1 MKLLLDTHTFIWW
14 ASNPEQLPK
23 STLELLKHRENQLW
37 VSLVSIWEIQ
47 IKYQLGKLDVRRPLS
62 EVVAQQQA
70 NGIILLSMTL
80 EHILELEQLPMHH
93 RDPFDRVLIAQS
105 RVESAALVSRDRVF
119 QQYDCQVIWN

>member
-37 VSLVSIWEIQ
+37 VSLVCIWEIQ
-47 IKYQLGKLDVRRPLS
+47 IKYQLGKLDVRLPLA

-93 RDPFDRVLIAQS
+93 RDPFDRLLIAQS
-105 RVESAALVSRDRVF
+105 RVEKAVLVSRDRVF